1 MISILV
7 YPNITYSKDLEKD
20 SYVVVLANV
29 IKELNKIRDDLFF
42 TILSPK
48 FIHSLKF
55 PNTKQIP
62 IQLPTYPNQMR
73 LHFNSIKLLDAIDWK
88 NNDYDIVYS
97 HLPEHTLQLKNLFYN
112 ETNERPVFIGYTH
125 WTEFKEITGY
135 SETVRDIN
143 ILGLLA
149 MEVCGINTLA
159 QKNMVINAAKENY
172 NQSVINK
179 LGKILR
185 PMYLGSESPK
195 YNEKAE
201 DLEKKII
208 VFNHRPHKYKRY
220 DWFLRQMD
228 KLWQQRKDFQ
238 VWVPLAESV
247 EKPYIT
253 NDKYDRHG
261 YFTKLSQCFIG
272 VCCKQLYAGW
282 AISAT
287 DGMSVGV
294 PYMFSDDDYYHELAN
309 DSGIFYKN
317 EKEFNTTINKILD
330 NKDIRDSHS
339 KHSLERFG
347 EMLWGKRIVDFSN
360 MIDLAISCV
369 PMMKKPTKSYNKM
382 KSYIEKH
389 REVSKKDLL
398 NYMNWGVRIGFSGYR
413 NRLRNDGI
421 NVQHDKYAYA

>member
-20 SYVVVLANV
+20 SYVVVLSNV
-29 IKELNKIRDDLFF
+29 IKELNKVRDDLFF

-48 FIHSLKF
+48 FIKSLKF
-55 PNTKQIP
+55 HNTKQIP

-73 LHFNSIKLLDAIDWK
+73 LHFNSIKLLEAIDWK

-112 ETNERPVFIGYTH
+112 ETNERPVFVGYTH

-135 SETVRDIN
+135 PETVIDIN

-149 MEVCGINTLA
+149 MDACGVNTLA
-159 QKNMVINAAKENY
+159 QKNMIINAAKENY

-179 LGKILR
+179 LEKTLR
-185 PMYLGSESPK
+185 PMYLGSEKPEYDK
-195 YNEKAE
+195 NVK
-201 DLEKKII
+201 DLDKKVI

-220 DWFLRQMD
+220 DWFLSQMD
-228 KLWQQRKDFQ
+228 KLWEQRKDFE

-247 EKPYIT
+247 EKPYMT

-261 YFTKLSQCFIG
+261 YFTKLSQCFVG

-294 PYMFSDDDYYHELAN
+294 PYLFSDDRYYHELAD
-309 DSGIFYKN
+309 DSGLFYKD
-317 EKEFNTTINKILD
+317 EKDFNSIINKLLDDKNIRASYSNKSLSRFEDMLWEKQIVEFND
-330 NKDIRDSHS
+330 
-339 KHSLERFG
+339 
-347 EMLWGKRIVDFSN
+347 
-360 MIDLAISCV
+360 MIDSAILQI
-369 PMMKKPTKSYNKM
+369 PKMKKPTKSYNKM
-382 KSYIEKH
+382 KKYIKKH
-389 REVSKKDLL
+389 GNVSKRDLL

-421 NVQHDKYAYA
+421 DVQHDSYTYA